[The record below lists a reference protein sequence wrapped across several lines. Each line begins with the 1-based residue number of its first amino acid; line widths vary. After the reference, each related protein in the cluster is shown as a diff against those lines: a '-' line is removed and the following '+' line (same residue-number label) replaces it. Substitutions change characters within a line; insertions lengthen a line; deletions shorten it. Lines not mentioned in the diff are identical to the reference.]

1 MTITYCYK
9 DNLYVNLTNRCPN
22 RCEFCLRTT
31 GDKVGDSDSL
41 WLEREPTVE
50 EIWQS
55 ISERDLSQYRQLVF
69 CGYGEPTYR
78 LEDLLEIAK
87 RVKAVS
93 NIPIRIN
100 TNGLSDLIH
109 KKDTTPLFQNIDSVS
124 VSLNASTPE
133 KYDELCHSIYGLE
146 ALPAILRFTK
156 KCKTICPPRS
166 HDGGRHHEQRRIG
179 GLPQIVCGNRRRILR
194 SPLHTKL
201 ARPGKSIK
209 KNPLV

>member
-55 ISERDLSQYRQLVF
+55 ISERDLSQYSQLVF

-156 KCKTICPPRS
+156 NVKRFVPHVRMTVVDTMSNEELEACRKLCAETGAEFCV
-166 HDGGRHHEQRRIG
+166 RHYTPNWQDPE
-179 GLPQIVCGNRRRILR
+179 
-194 SPLHTKL
+194 K
-201 ARPGKSIK
+201 A
-209 KNPLV
+209 